1 MARAQSVSWRTGSP
15 RQCDLRKQT
24 PSDRLPLDSCRI
36 EAARSGGLAMN
47 QGFSNPNRAMHLTQP
62 PSIYC
67 GSGQRRKGDRLHLHR
82 LLSQSVEKLASGG
95 RFAPVETEREFVQV
109 IVQMVVANRSLV
121 SPKQPPFEQREHPM
135 RSGQE
140 VFVLSVSLD
149 LSVVDV
155 ALQLS
160 IGVQPVGSDRAARF
174 DRLGN

>member
-1 MARAQSVSWRTGSP
+1 
-15 RQCDLRKQT
+15 
-24 PSDRLPLDSCRI
+24 
-36 EAARSGGLAMN
+36 
-47 QGFSNPNRAMHLTQP
+47 MHLTQP

-95 RFAPVETEREFVQV
+95 RLAPVETEREFVQV

-121 SPKQPPFEQREHPM
+121 GPKQPPFEQREHPM

-140 VFVLSVSLD
+140 VFALSVSLD

-174 DRLGN
+174 DRLGNEAVQSPAVEIWDPPQTDASDASTVLLGGYDARVFSWVNRPITPGSSPPQ